1 MNPPAQARRITLSV
15 VIPCYN
21 EEKTLEACV
30 NGVLSIEDESLALE
44 LIVVDDGSTDGSRRL
59 AEELARRVPGLVIL
73 RHEENQ
79 GKGAALR
86 TGLRVAT
93 GDFVAVQDADRE
105 YDPADLKDLL
115 APLRSGEADVVI
127 GSRFLSSGFHRV
139 LYFWHFLGNRF
150 LTTLSNMLTDLNLT
164 DMESCYKV
172 FRREIVQSIDIEENR
187 FGVEAEVVA
196 KIAQMRLRIYE
207 MGISYR
213 GRTYAEGKKAGVSD
227 GWRSLYCILKYNLHK
242 VPAAIQF
249 LFYMLIGG
257 AAAIV
262 NLLMFLGLRRANL
275 SVATSSL
282 TAYFVAAAVNYFL
295 SVKLLF
301 RHKARWTTGTEL
313 AAFLAVVGIVSIVD
327 LSCTR
332 FLIGMGLRD
341 GWAKI
346 ASTGIGLVLN
356 FTGRKYVVFPERS
369 NPDWKPQGAGTGQ
382 PPAA

>member
-1 MNPPAQARRITLSV
+1 MTNPSAPARRITLSV

-21 EEKTLEACV
+21 EEKTLEECV
-30 NGVLSIEDESLALE
+30 DGVRSIQDDSLAVE
-44 LIVVDDGSTDGSRRL
+44 LIVVDDGSTDGSLQL
-59 AEELARRVPGLVIL
+59 AEGLASRVAGLVLL

-86 TGLRVAT
+86 TGLRAAT

-115 APLRSGEADVVI
+115 APLRGGEADVVI
-127 GSRFLSSGFHRV
+127 GSRFLSSGLHRV

-150 LTTLSNMLTDLNLT
+150 LTTLSNMLTDLNLS
-164 DMESCYKV
+164 DMESGYKV
-172 FRREIVQSIDIEENR
+172 FRREIVQSIQIEENG

-207 MGISYR
+207 RGISYR
-213 GRTYAEGKKAGVSD
+213 GRTYAEGKKAGAMD
-227 GWRSLYCILKYNLHK
+227 GWHSLYCILKYNLHK
-242 VPAAIQF
+242 VPVAIQF
-249 LFYMLIGG
+249 LFYLLIGG
-257 AAAIV
+257 TAAIV
-262 NLLMFLGLRRANL
+262 NLLLFLGMRRADV
-275 SVATSSL
+275 SVSTSSL

-301 RHKARWTTGTEL
+301 RHKARWTTRTEL
-313 AAFLAVVGIVSIVD
+313 AAFLSVVGIVSIVD

-332 FLIGMGLRD
+332 FLIRIGFRD

-356 FTGRKYVVFPERS
+356 FTGRKYIVFPEKS
-369 NPDWKPQGAGTGQ
+369 NPDWKPQDAGT
-382 PPAA
+382 

>member
-1 MNPPAQARRITLSV
+1 MMNPPAQARRITLSV

-21 EEKTLEACV
+21 EEKTLEECV
-30 NGVLSIEDESLALE
+30 DDVLSIQDESLALE
-44 LIVVDDGSTDGSRRL
+44 LIVVDDGSTDGSLQL
-59 AEELARRVPGLVIL
+59 AEGLASRVAGLVLL

-86 TGLRVAT
+86 TGLRAVT

-115 APLRSGEADVVI
+115 APLRGGEADVVI
-127 GSRFLSSGFHRV
+127 GSRFLSSGLHRV

-150 LTTLSNMLTDLNLT
+150 LTTLSNMLTDLNLS
-164 DMESCYKV
+164 DMESGYKV
-172 FRREIVQSIDIEENR
+172 FRREIVQSIQIEENG

-213 GRTYAEGKKAGVSD
+213 GRTYAEGKKAGVMD
-227 GWRSLYCILKYNLHK
+227 GWHTLYCILKYNLHK
-242 VPAAIQF
+242 VPVAIQF
-249 LFYMLIGG
+249 LFYLLIGG
-257 AAAIV
+257 TAAIV
-262 NLLMFLGLRRANL
+262 NLLLFLGMRRAHV
-275 SVATSSL
+275 SVSTSSL

-295 SVKLLF
+295 SVTLLF

-313 AAFLAVVGIVSIVD
+313 AAFLSVVGIVSIVD

-332 FLIGMGLRD
+332 FLIGIGFRD

-356 FTGRKYVVFPERS
+356 FTGRKYVVFPEKS
-369 NPDWKPQGAGTGQ
+369 NPDWKPQDAGT
-382 PPAA
+382 

>member
-1 MNPPAQARRITLSV
+1 
-15 VIPCYN
+15 VIPCFN
-21 EEKTLEACV
+21 EERTLQECV
-30 NGVLSIEDESLALE
+30 NGVLGIRDDSLALE
-44 LIVVDDGSTDGSRRL
+44 LIVVDDGSTDGSL
-59 AEELARRVPGLVIL
+59 QVAEGLARRVPGLVIL
-73 RHEENQ
+73 RHAENQ

-86 TGLRVAT
+86 TGLKATT
-93 GDFVAVQDADRE
+93 GDFVGVQDADRE
-105 YDPADLKDLL
+105 YDPADLKSLL
-115 APLRSGEADVVI
+115 APLRSGETDVVI

-150 LTTLSNMLTDLNLT
+150 LTTLSNMLTDLNLS
-164 DMESCYKV
+164 DMECGYKV
-172 FRREIVQSIDIEENR
+172 FRREIVHRIHIEENG

-213 GRTYAEGKKAGVSD
+213 GRTYAEGKKAGVMD
-227 GWRSLYCILKYNLHK
+227 GWHSLYCILKYNLHK
-242 VPAAIQF
+242 VPVAIQF
-249 LFYMLIGG
+249 LFYLFIGG
-257 AAAIV
+257 TAAIV
-262 NLLMFLGLRRANL
+262 NLLLFLGLRRAHV

-295 SVKLLF
+295 SVALLF

-313 AAFLAVVGIVSIVD
+313 AAFLGLVGTVSIVD

-332 FLIGMGLRD
+332 FLIGMGVGD

-369 NPDWKPQGAGTGQ
+369 NPDWKPQDAGT
-382 PPAA
+382 

>member
-1 MNPPAQARRITLSV
+1 MMNPPAQARRITLSV

-21 EEKTLEACV
+21 EEKTLEECV
-30 NGVLSIEDESLALE
+30 DDVLSIQDESLALE
-44 LIVVDDGSTDGSRRL
+44 LIVVDDGSTDGSLQL
-59 AEELARRVPGLVIL
+59 AEGLASRVAGLVLL

-86 TGLRVAT
+86 TGLRAVT

-115 APLRSGEADVVI
+115 APLRGGEADVVI
-127 GSRFLSSGFHRV
+127 GSRFLSSGLHRV

-150 LTTLSNMLTDLNLT
+150 LTTLSNMLTDLNLS
-164 DMESCYKV
+164 DMESGYKV
-172 FRREIVQSIDIEENR
+172 FRREIVQSIQIEENG

-207 MGISYR
+207 RGISYR
-213 GRTYAEGKKAGVSD
+213 GRTYAEGKKAGAMD
-227 GWRSLYCILKYNLHK
+227 GWHSLYCILKYNLHK
-242 VPAAIQF
+242 VPVAIQF
-249 LFYMLIGG
+249 LFYLLIGG
-257 AAAIV
+257 TAAIV
-262 NLLMFLGLRRANL
+262 NLLLFLGMRRADV
-275 SVATSSL
+275 SVSTSSL

-301 RHKARWTTGTEL
+301 RHKARWTTRTEL
-313 AAFLAVVGIVSIVD
+313 AAFLSVVGIVSIVD

-332 FLIGMGLRD
+332 FLIRIGFRD

-356 FTGRKYVVFPERS
+356 FTGRKYIVFPEKS
-369 NPDWKPQGAGTGQ
+369 NPDWKPQDAGT
-382 PPAA
+382 